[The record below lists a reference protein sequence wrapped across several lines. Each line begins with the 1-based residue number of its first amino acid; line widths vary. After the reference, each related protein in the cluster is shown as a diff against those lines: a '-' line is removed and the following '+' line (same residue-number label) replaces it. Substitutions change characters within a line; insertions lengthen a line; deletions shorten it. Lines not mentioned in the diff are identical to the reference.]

1 MSVASPLLTRFSCA
15 FSSILC
21 CEINIMYLRTKEK
34 ALGTNTA
41 GQCLAS
47 ELKSSNY
54 GCSYR
59 YAGGGVQDS

>member
-15 FSSILC
+15 FSSIVC

-47 ELKSSNY
+47 ECEKFEL
-54 GCSYR
+54 
-59 YAGGGVQDS
+59 QL